1 MSDKKNTSP
10 FRIKKV
16 GPIFKYHFIDYDDW
30 EKLMNQTEDILTIE
44 NKEEW
49 EDWNQNA
56 KELRDLI
63 SGIQKRIEKE
73 KMGEGVD
80 KLVQKV
86 YHTRELQDIL
96 DDVIQDFIDQ
106 VVLMSD
112 KELNEDRSEWIKNY
126 SDYDKDDE
134 YKYHTSVHTIAIELE
149 QLRRWNKIIYDLPKK
164 SVRLD

>member
-80 KLVQKV
+80 K
-86 YHTRELQDIL
+86 
-96 DDVIQDFIDQ
+96 
-106 VVLMSD
+106 
-112 KELNEDRSEWIKNY
+112 
-126 SDYDKDDE
+126 
-134 YKYHTSVHTIAIELE
+134 
-149 QLRRWNKIIYDLPKK
+149 
-164 SVRLD
+164 